1 MKADTNLRLP
11 LLLPTS
17 DLDIVDDDDD
27 EVGSLF
33 GVGCHNRVDAEV
45 CAGVCADHEELQL
58 LLAAGQTG
66 DTVLCWS
73 HELIRVSWINIA
85 DTSNHRLTAS
95 FVNHT
100 FTSQDTPA
108 LSRVPAML
116 LSLFQTIVHNLP
128 PSQLTFNVNHV
139 LCIDDRKKKEPLNRI
154 CGFIHVHRYLVVL
167 WLIKLYRLSSD
178 VDLNDCMILE
188 NTFPQQFSTHFIVE
202 RH

>member
-17 DLDIVDDDDD
+17 DLDIVVAVDD

-116 LSLFQTIVHNLP
+116 LLHISNYSTQPP
-128 PSQLTFNVNHV
+128 PSSPRQH
-139 LCIDDRKKKEPLNRI
+139 
-154 CGFIHVHRYLVVL
+154 
-167 WLIKLYRLSSD
+167 S
-178 VDLNDCMILE
+178 M
-188 NTFPQQFSTHFIVE
+188 STMFYA
-202 RH
+202 